1 MFIVVKMGSTNVVV
15 TVVGT
20 AADKVLK
27 VLELTHSAWFN
38 VFVVHVSPGLQKIR
52 LPHRKGSLC
61 MFLEWRVVTVVAQ
74 QTRRRKGMIKGRRF
88 SCRWR

>member
-38 VFVVHVSPGLQKIR
+38 VFVVHVSPGLQKNSFTS
-52 LPHRKGSLC
+52 PQGFPVHVS
-61 MFLEWRVVTVVAQ
+61 
-74 QTRRRKGMIKGRRF
+74 
-88 SCRWR
+88 